1 MVERVLLG
9 LPQRIMAH
17 FGIDPERVAADGS
30 AMDRPEVASM
40 VDDVVAL
47 LVAALSPERS

>member
-9 LPQRIMAH
+9 LPQRIMAR